1 MPPVRFELTT
11 PSLRDQCSTTEL
23 QRHRQSHVLYIFYD
37 NFKFIAIYN
46 TLAVMLHSLTLIF
59 NVFVNFAKSEKWRFS
74 NTIVTGFS
82 QLKKTKWGMVGKL
95 FPSLIHICFHF
106 FHICNRLAV
115 ALMRTRVPLKT
126 TQLWALEQPP
136 WKYFFPHFLALSHRK
151 GLKLSPQTDF

>member
-1 MPPVRFELTT
+1 MPPERIELST
-11 PSLRDQCSTTEL
+11 PGLRDQCSTTEL

-82 QLKKTKWGMVGKL
+82 QLKKTKWGMVGKV
-95 FPSLIHICFHF
+95 FSSFIHIF
-106 FHICNRLAV
+106 FHNLSICDGLAMV
-115 ALMRTRVPLKT
+115 LMQTRVPLKT
-126 TQLWALEQPP
+126 TQLWALDLPIQKLFFHIFQP
-136 WKYFFPHFLALSHRK
+136 KQVEKTLKFPL
-151 GLKLSPQTDF
+151 